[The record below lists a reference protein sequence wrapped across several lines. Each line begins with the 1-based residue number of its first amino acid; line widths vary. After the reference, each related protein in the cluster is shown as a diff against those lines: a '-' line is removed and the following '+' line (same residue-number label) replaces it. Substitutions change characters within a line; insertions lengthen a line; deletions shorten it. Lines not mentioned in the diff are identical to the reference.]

1 MKLLLSAGILTAI
14 LLMGCGADPAPRA
27 TATPFPTVTPTVTPE
42 PTATPTLLE
51 SEAILRSALESIQS
65 GDLGDLTGPVLD
77 VVCDVDAGDF
87 APAPDL
93 TIDSVTDSALAKLAV
108 REACKA
114 RQGS

>member
-27 TATPFPTVTPTVTPE
+27 TATPFPTVTPE

-51 SEAILRSALESIQS
+51 RGDILRSALESIES

-77 VVCDVDAGDF
+77 VVCDIVAGDF
-87 APAPDL
+87 APDL
-93 TIDSVTDSALAKLAV
+93 TIDSVTDSALAKLAI

>member
-27 TATPFPTVTPTVTPE
+27 TATPFPTVAPTVTPE

-51 SEAILRSALESIQS
+51 RGDILRSALESIES

-77 VVCDVDAGDF
+77 VVCDIVAGDF
-87 APAPDL
+87 APDL
-93 TIDSVTDSALAKLAV
+93 TIDSVTDSALAKLAI